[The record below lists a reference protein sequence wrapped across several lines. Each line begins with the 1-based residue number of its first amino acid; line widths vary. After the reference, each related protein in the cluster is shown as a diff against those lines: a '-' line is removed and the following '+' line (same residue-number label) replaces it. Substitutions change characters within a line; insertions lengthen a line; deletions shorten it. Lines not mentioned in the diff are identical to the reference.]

1 MSKRLLTVCLTAIM
15 MVVGVSAYALDK
27 VGNVYQIG
35 TAADWEEFAALVNG
49 GEFTACA
56 ELTADIDLGL
66 NPTMIG
72 KNDNSQAYHGTFDGK
87 GHTIKINMY
96 PEDNYGAIFRYVG
109 WRAVIQN
116 LKVEGTINSAYKF
129 AAGIAGRVRGTI
141 RNCWADVKIIS
152 TVPGGDGTHGGL
164 AATCTNGTIIEN
176 CLVKVI
182 IDGGVTHSCGGVI
195 GWADSNPNIVN
206 CLVINDGSNF
216 NLSDG
221 TSRNICR
228 NDGKVQV
235 VDLGKYNQD
244 SYNNRP
250 GPSCYNNYVT
260 NNWGGSN
267 PSVTVVPLAD
277 LADGKICYQLNND
290 QSRIGWVQRIGIDP
304 FPVPAPFGSGRVYAS
319 VPTDCNG
326 KADGE
331 ISYSNSGVDQS
342 EKHEFDKYGICTKC
356 GLYDFHYFDPDDP
369 TRFDPI
375 SRSILIGSKE
385 EVDLAEGMS
394 RIVNGFKL
402 HIRMVNDIEYIA
414 EPGHFIFN
422 TNDWTE
428 GNFDGGGH
436 ELTIEM
442 TEMGNNAALFP
453 QRHYGTVENLIMHGR
468 IETNGMYWGSI
479 SNDSYESAVRNVY
492 SDIDFVSSHV
502 GDNTAGGFFGMI
514 RTAKNIENCIY
525 AGTITLPGTEKNAK
539 CARVGGFA
547 GWTHAKSLFRNCAVT
562 GRIIGAGNET
572 LQSETENSGNIARNY
587 ANVVCENVYVV
598 NPITGR
604 DITDQDK
611 YTVYDNGED
620 GIASGEL
627 AYFMNGKKDGVE
639 RFYQRIGVDDY
650 PVPVPREGGKVYVN
664 TKNYLC
670 NGTPLDATYQNTY
683 AGEPNFPPHH
693 FVEGICD
700 NVVGTDPITGEDILC
715 GALQENYAPLV
726 DGWYEI
732 STPAQF
738 IWWSKWAS
746 KHLDASAKLTDDIDL
761 EEYQEIADVYI
772 KKAGEDPVP
781 YVWPDNKPVYCTRGF
796 EQVGSEFAPFYGCFD
811 GQCHT
816 ISHLN
821 IYLPGKRGV
830 GLISVMNSQPDDKLG
845 ERNLT
850 ADQARAE
857 EGVYVKDVVLDETC
871 SIYGGG
877 YTGIVGMT
885 SNWGGHI
892 TIKGCMNLGN
902 VLVDAGTNG
911 AGIFGCAMG
920 SSCRATINACGMIGD
935 IHVINDTHKEN
946 GSFSGWL
953 GSYAEVTNCF
963 ALGTV
968 DYMDANRGFARHAE
982 SNQVVV
988 KNCYALDGAGIVQ
1001 KNYDGKAEDVS
1012 FVTKEDLAT
1021 GKITWKANGSQFR
1034 DPVWYQTLDEDDY
1047 PYPFSTHGVIIYAA
1061 EEYMAITDETLPS
1074 VASVISAY
1082 YTEKYGNTIAY
1093 QNTLTALEEK
1103 LEELNQSE
1111 DVLALAD
1118 ALDSVYVAE
1127 KVVKASEEVYK
1138 KYQRKCQEVKDYLD
1152 SHDDFAGED
1161 RDALESYLEND
1172 YVEIIENHELADS
1185 LIEKEAIRVSDW
1197 LDLAI
1202 KNGYIAGTEVTNL
1215 FVNADFHNDFKDGWK
1230 SSMNKWATD
1239 RSSVSIG
1246 DKTFYGSEA
1255 WNTKF
1260 DMHQTVKDLKPG
1272 YYLVGVQGAFRPSNN
1287 RYLYNYAAQVYAN
1300 DNVNYLQTVIEDY
1313 VEKANA
1319 INGEN
1324 VYINQIGGGN
1334 TTYDLAIYDDY
1345 YSTDASNGADTL
1357 GYAVHGPSGMA
1368 VAGYAGRYFN
1378 YTIAKAEGDS
1388 LTIGLC
1394 NPGTN
1399 YGNDWTGFSSFKIV
1413 YAGEGEEAEKY
1424 IDVALESMVARANA
1438 IIEKYRDEDLIDRM
1452 PDEAM
1457 SPSYPE
1463 ELKETLLAA
1472 IAAADGAQGVEGKM
1486 KAVENL
1492 SQLFKEFYEARQAY
1506 LALINSAHLLDDI
1519 LVQNLSLVEKDPV
1532 SNEWIANGEHLIND
1546 ADVDVI
1552 ENLSMD
1558 LYDIYYGGTYTTEQ
1572 AREAKILDIPILKE
1586 LIPTQDEDGYYQ
1598 IFTPKQFVT
1607 YRTIAGERDAYAKA
1621 KLMNDVDMTGIAMA
1635 PIGHNKSGE
1644 NAVHIYRG
1652 VLDGQGH
1659 ALNNVYID
1667 EQYTDDPAS
1676 LFYELKSATVKNFKL
1691 TGEYFNTQQRKFM
1704 GGLTRWTS
1712 ENSTIENCEIEV
1724 VMHSFIEGDGTH
1736 GGVVGIAD
1744 AGTVIN
1750 NCVVNVT
1757 MIGES
1762 ENATTNCGGVVGWA
1776 NKTPTISN
1784 TLILSQFQNIA
1795 KGDNS
1800 NVIGRNGF
1808 TANNVFYAERSNPG
1822 FDTGGT
1828 LATEEQLAS
1837 GEICW
1842 KLNGSKVEDAHW
1854 FQKIGTDATPHLF
1867 SGNVVWYSDGEYVNR
1882 RPNVQLNAFASN
1894 LSSATNADQVIIAYT
1909 LNAEAKSGAINFY
1922 AGEELKYSH
1931 VLKGGDLMEGGH
1943 EIAIENSLLNAP
1955 AGTKMTY
1962 ELDITG
1968 MGVKTATKVGDS
1980 YKVWGPYGMAIN
1992 NNPASKGFGQIL
2004 LAESYPTAPNNTKYI
2019 SGKKNGAIFA
2029 FDANFQ
2035 PINSIDGTPGFYG
2048 DVPNAAEEP
2057 LVISGTY
2064 KFDFKD
2070 LRFTEDG
2077 RLFVARA
2084 SGTTNSS
2091 VWEIN
2096 PEDLNEPWKPVF
2108 TGGTLD
2114 EATGIT
2120 YVGEVEQNRAALSLA
2135 FEGKGAD
2142 LKMYVLGGQ
2151 RSDGG
2156 NNASDYN
2163 CSVYNLGTATEWT
2176 GAPSAVFEPL
2186 NGQYTYSSQYV
2197 GIHEDGQ
2204 GGLWYI
2210 QHVSSPS
2217 AEYPILKHY
2226 NTAGVEDYSQANS
2239 GRNGARMAF
2248 TSDGKY
2254 IAMPNGSGSVIIYQK
2269 DYVLLETGK
2278 IQLTPK
2284 QIISVSE
2291 TSITS
2296 LAFDYANNLYVAS
2309 AGSETFSRYA
2319 IPSWNDNKCVT
2330 PAPEGFVV
2338 GTESGDPD
2346 GIKSLTP
2353 ALSEGEGAIYNMA
2366 GQRVSK
2372 AQKGIYIQDGKKV
2385 ATK

>member
-235 VDLGKYNQD
+235 VNLEKYNQD
-244 SYNNRP
+244 SYSNRP

-260 NNWGGSN
+260 NNWGGNN

-290 QSRIGWVQRIGIDP
+290 QSRIGWVQRIGTDP

-369 TRFDPI
+369 TKFDPI

-385 EVDLAEGMS
+385 ELDLAEGMN

-442 TEMGNNAALFP
+442 TEMAGEASLFP

-468 IETNGMYWGSI
+468 IQTSGQHAGSI

-492 SDIDFVSSHV
+492 SDIDIISSNN
-502 GDNTAGGFFGMI
+502 GDNTSGGLFGMI
-514 RTAKNIENCIY
+514 RTAKSIENCIY
-525 AGTITLPGTEKNAK
+525 AGTISVPESNPNP
-539 CARVGGFA
+539 RVGGIA
-547 GWTHAKSLFRNCAVT
+547 GWTHAQATLTNCAIL
-562 GRIIGAGNET
+562 GHIIGAGGDKAD
-572 LQSETENSGNIARNY
+572 NSMNIGRNPGNIVTN
-587 ANVVCENVYVV
+587 NVYVAH
-598 NPITGR
+598 PLTGVQV
-604 DITDQDK
+604 TDQDK
-611 YTVYDNGED
+611 FIVFENED
-620 GIASGEL
+620 GIESGEL
-627 AYFMNGKKDGVE
+627 AYFLNGKQSGVE
-639 RFYQRIGVDDY
+639 RFYQRIGVD
-650 PVPVPREGGKVYVN
+650 PRPLPIKKEGALVYADAASY
-664 TKNYLC
+664 TC
-670 NGTPLDATYQNTY
+670 DGTPVGAVYQNTP
-683 AGEPNFPPHH
+683 AGDPVLDPHE
-693 FVEGICD
+693 FDEMGICK
-700 NVVGTDPITGEDILC
+700 NC
-715 GALQENYAPLV
+715 GAVQEDYMTPV

-732 STPAQF
+732 GTPEQF
-738 IWWSKWAS
+738 LWWSNYAS
-746 KHLDASAKLTDDIDL
+746 KHLDASAKLTADIDL
-761 EEYQEIADVYI
+761 AEYNETDVETGRPI
-772 KKAGEDPVP
+772 TPLFA
-781 YVWPDNKPVYCTRGF
+781 
-796 EQVGSEFAPFYGCFD
+796 QVGSEYAPFYGNFD

-816 ISHLN
+816 ISNLN
-821 IYLPGKRGV
+821 INLLGKRGC
-830 GLISVMNSQPDDKLG
+830 GLISVMNSQPDDKLT
-845 ERNLT
+845 ERGIT
-850 ADQARAE
+850 ADEARAE
-857 EGVYVKDVVLDETC
+857 EGVYVKDVILDNTC
-871 SIYGGG
+871 SITGGG
-877 YTGIVGMT
+877 YTGIVGMG
-885 SNWGGHI
+885 SPWAGHI
-892 TIKGCMNLGN
+892 TITGCMNLGN
-902 VLVDAGTNG
+902 IYVVAGTNG
-911 AGIFGCAMG
+911 SGMYGCSMG
-920 SSCRATINACGMIGD
+920 SAVRVTIDACGVIGD
-935 IHVINDTHKEN
+935 IHVENDTHKEN

-963 ALGTV
+963 GLGTV
-968 DYMDANRGFARHAE
+968 EYPDPNRSFARHSAGAYD
-982 SNQVVV
+982 NGTVIV
-988 KNCYALDGAGIVQ
+988 KNCYALKGAGIVQ
-1001 KNYDGKAEDVS
+1001 KDNNGTEDVS
-1012 FVTKEDLAT
+1012 FVTMDELET
-1021 GKITWKANGSQFR
+1021 GSVTWKANGSQFR
-1034 DPVWYQTLDEDDY
+1034 DPVWYQNIGEDDY
-1047 PYPFSTHGVIIYAA
+1047 PYPFPSHGVIVYAA
-1061 EEYMAITDETLPS
+1061 EEYMAVTDETLSS
-1074 VASVISAY
+1074 VAATISGY
-1082 YTEKYGNTIAY
+1082 YTEKYDGAIAY
-1093 QNTLTALEEK
+1093 QGTLDAFGEK
-1103 LEELNQSE
+1103 LEVLNQSE

-1127 KVVKASEEVYK
+1127 KVVKASAEVYK
-1138 KYQRKCQEVKDYLD
+1138 KYQQKCKDVKDYLE
-1152 SHDDFAGED
+1152 SHDDFAGDD
-1161 RDALESYLEND
+1161 RDALEYYLEND
-1172 YVEIIENHELADS
+1172 YIEIIENHELADS
-1185 LIEKEAIRVSDW
+1185 LIEKETVRVSEW

-1202 KNGYIAGTEVTNL
+1202 KNGYISGTEVTNL
-1215 FVNADFHNDFKDGWK
+1215 FVNADFHNDFKDGWE

-1463 ELKETLLAA
+1463 ELKEALLAA

-1598 IFTPKQFVT
+1598 IFTPKQFAT

-1704 GGLTRWTS
+1704 AGLTRWTS

-1736 GGVVGIAD
+1736 GGVVGVAD

-1894 LSSATNADQVIIAYT
+1894 LSSATNANQVIIAYT

-2156 NNASDYN
+2156 NNASDYK

-2330 PAPEGFVV
+2330 PSPEGFVV

>member
-235 VDLGKYNQD
+235 VNLEKYNEN
-244 SYNNRP
+244 SYSNRP

-260 NNWGGSN
+260 NNWGGNN

-290 QSRIGWVQRIGIDP
+290 QSRIGWVQRIGTDP

-369 TRFDPI
+369 TKFDPI

-385 EVDLAEGMS
+385 ELDLAEGMN

-442 TEMGNNAALFP
+442 TEMAGEASLFP

-468 IETNGMYWGSI
+468 IQTSGQHAGSI

-492 SDIDFVSSHV
+492 SDIDIISSNN
-502 GDNTAGGFFGMI
+502 GDNTSGGLFGMI
-514 RTAKNIENCIY
+514 RTAKSIENCIY
-525 AGTITLPGTEKNAK
+525 AGTISVPESNPNP
-539 CARVGGFA
+539 RVGGIA
-547 GWTHAKSLFRNCAVT
+547 GWTHAQATLTNCAIL
-562 GRIIGAGNET
+562 GHIIGAGGDKAD
-572 LQSETENSGNIARNY
+572 NSMNIGRNPGNIVTN
-587 ANVVCENVYVV
+587 NVYVAH
-598 NPITGR
+598 PLTGVQV
-604 DITDQDK
+604 TDQDK
-611 YTVYDNGED
+611 FIVFENED
-620 GIASGEL
+620 GIESGEL
-627 AYFMNGKKDGVE
+627 AYFLNGKQSGVE
-639 RFYQRIGVDDY
+639 RFYQRIGVDPRPL
-650 PVPVPREGGKVYVN
+650 PVKKEGALVYADAASY
-664 TKNYLC
+664 TC
-670 NGTPLDATYQNTY
+670 DGTPVGAVYQNTP
-683 AGEPNFPPHH
+683 AGDPVLDPHE
-693 FVEGICD
+693 FDEMGICK
-700 NVVGTDPITGEDILC
+700 NC
-715 GALQENYAPLV
+715 GAVQEDYMTPV

-732 STPAQF
+732 GTPEQF
-738 IWWSKWAS
+738 LWWSNYAS
-746 KHLDASAKLTDDIDL
+746 KHLDASAKLTADIDL
-761 EEYQEIADVYI
+761 AEYNETDVETGRPI
-772 KKAGEDPVP
+772 TPLFA
-781 YVWPDNKPVYCTRGF
+781 
-796 EQVGSEFAPFYGCFD
+796 QVGSEYAPFYGNFD

-816 ISHLN
+816 ISNLN
-821 IYLPGKRGV
+821 INLLGKRGC
-830 GLISVMNSQPDDKLG
+830 GLISVMNSQPDDKLT
-845 ERNLT
+845 ERGIT
-850 ADQARAE
+850 ADEARAE
-857 EGVYVKDVVLDETC
+857 EGVYVKDVILDNTC
-871 SIYGGG
+871 SITGGG
-877 YTGIVGMT
+877 YTGIVGMG
-885 SNWGGHI
+885 SPWAGHI
-892 TIKGCMNLGN
+892 TITGCMNLGN
-902 VLVDAGTNG
+902 IYVVAGTNG
-911 AGIFGCAMG
+911 SGMYGCSMG
-920 SSCRATINACGMIGD
+920 SAVRVTIDACGVIGD
-935 IHVINDTHKEN
+935 IHVEKDTRTEN

-963 ALGTV
+963 GLGTV
-968 DYMDANRGFARHAE
+968 EYPDPNRSFARHSAGAYD
-982 SNQVVV
+982 NGTVIV
-988 KNCYALDGAGIVQ
+988 KNCYALKGAGIVQ
-1001 KNYDGKAEDVS
+1001 KDNNSTEDVS
-1012 FVTKEDLAT
+1012 FVTMDELET
-1021 GKITWKANGSQFR
+1021 GSVTWKANGNQFR
-1034 DPVWYQTLDEDDY
+1034 DPVWYQNIGEDDY
-1047 PYPFSTHGVIIYAA
+1047 PYPFPSHGVIVYAA
-1061 EEYMAITDETLPS
+1061 EEYMAVTDETLSS
-1074 VASVISAY
+1074 VAATISGY
-1082 YTEKYGNTIAY
+1082 YTEKYDGAIAY
-1093 QNTLTALEEK
+1093 QGTLDAFGEK
-1103 LEELNQSE
+1103 LEVLNQSE

-1127 KVVKASEEVYK
+1127 KVVKASAEVYK
-1138 KYQRKCQEVKDYLD
+1138 KYQQKCKDVKDYLE
-1152 SHDDFAGED
+1152 SHDDFAGDD
-1161 RDALESYLEND
+1161 RDALEYYLEND
-1172 YVEIIENHELADS
+1172 YIEIIENHELADS
-1185 LIEKEAIRVSDW
+1185 LIEKETVRVSEW

-1202 KNGYIAGTEVTNL
+1202 KNGYISGTEVTNL
-1215 FVNADFHNDFKDGWK
+1215 FVNADFHNDFKDGWE

-1438 IIEKYRDEDLIDRM
+1438 IIEKYRDEDLVDRM

-1463 ELKETLLAA
+1463 ELKEALLAA

-1894 LSSATNADQVIIAYT
+1894 LSSATNANQVIIAYT

-2163 CSVYNLGTATEWT
+2163 CSVYNLGTATEWP

-2204 GGLWYI
+2204 GGIWYI

>member
-235 VDLGKYNQD
+235 VNLEKYNQD

-260 NNWGGSN
+260 NNWGGNN

-290 QSRIGWVQRIGIDP
+290 QSRIGWVQRIGTDP

-326 KADGE
+326 KAEGE
-331 ISYSNSGVDQS
+331 IAYSNSGIDQS
-342 EKHEFDKYGICTKC
+342 EKHEFDMYGICTKC

-369 TRFDPI
+369 TKFDPI

-385 EVDLAEGMS
+385 ELDLAEGMN

-436 ELTIEM
+436 TLTIEM
-442 TEMGNNAALFP
+442 TEMAGEASLFP

-468 IETNGMYWGSI
+468 IQTSGQHAGSI

-492 SDIDFVSSHV
+492 SDIDIISSNN
-502 GDNTAGGFFGMI
+502 GDNTSGGLFGMI
-514 RTAKNIENCIY
+514 RTAKSIENCIY
-525 AGTITLPGTEKNAK
+525 AGTISVPESNPNP
-539 CARVGGFA
+539 RVGGIA
-547 GWTHAKSLFRNCAVT
+547 GWTHAQATLTNCAIL
-562 GRIIGAGNET
+562 GHIIGAGGDKAD
-572 LQSETENSGNIARNY
+572 NSMNIGRNPGNIVTN
-587 ANVVCENVYVV
+587 NVYVAH
-598 NPITGR
+598 PLTGVQV
-604 DITDQDK
+604 TDQDK
-611 YTVYDNGED
+611 FIVFENGD
-620 GIASGEL
+620 GIESGEL
-627 AYFMNGKKDGVE
+627 AYFLNGKQSGVE
-639 RFYQRIGVDDY
+639 RFYQRIGVD
-650 PVPVPREGGKVYVN
+650 PRPLPIKKEGALVYADAASY
-664 TKNYLC
+664 TC
-670 NGTPLDATYQNTY
+670 DGTPVGAVYQNTP
-683 AGEPNFPPHH
+683 AGDPVLDPHE
-693 FVEGICD
+693 FDEMGICK
-700 NVVGTDPITGEDILC
+700 NC
-715 GALQENYAPLV
+715 GAVQEDYMTPV

-732 STPAQF
+732 GTPEQF
-738 IWWSKWAS
+738 LWWSNYAS
-746 KHLDASAKLTDDIDL
+746 KHLDASAKLTADIDL
-761 EEYQEIADVYI
+761 AEYNETDVETGRPI
-772 KKAGEDPVP
+772 TPLFA
-781 YVWPDNKPVYCTRGF
+781 
-796 EQVGSEFAPFYGCFD
+796 QVGSEYAPFYGNFD

-816 ISHLN
+816 ISNLN
-821 IYLPGKRGV
+821 INLLGKRGC
-830 GLISVMNSQPDDKLG
+830 GLISVMNSQPDDKLT
-845 ERNLT
+845 ERGIT
-850 ADQARAE
+850 ADEARAE
-857 EGVYVKDVVLDETC
+857 EGVYVKDVILDNTC
-871 SIYGGG
+871 SITGGG
-877 YTGIVGMT
+877 YTGIVGMG
-885 SNWGGHI
+885 SPWAGHI
-892 TIKGCMNLGN
+892 TITGCMNLGN
-902 VLVDAGTNG
+902 IYVVAGTNG
-911 AGIFGCAMG
+911 SGMYGCSMG
-920 SSCRATINACGMIGD
+920 SAVRVTIDACGVIGD
-935 IHVINDTHKEN
+935 IHVEKDTRTEN

-963 ALGTV
+963 GLGTV
-968 DYMDANRGFARHAE
+968 EYPDPNRSFARHSAGAYD
-982 SNQVVV
+982 NGTVIV
-988 KNCYALDGAGIVQ
+988 KNCYALKGAGIVQ
-1001 KNYDGKAEDVS
+1001 KDNNSTEDVS
-1012 FVTKEDLAT
+1012 FVTMDELET
-1021 GKITWKANGSQFR
+1021 GSVTWKANGNQFR
-1034 DPVWYQTLDEDDY
+1034 DPVWYQNIGEDDY
-1047 PYPFSTHGVIIYAA
+1047 PYPFPSHGVIVYAA
-1061 EEYMAITDETLPS
+1061 EEYMAVTDETLSS
-1074 VASVISAY
+1074 VAATISGY
-1082 YTEKYGNTIAY
+1082 YTEKYDGAIAY
-1093 QNTLTALEEK
+1093 QGTLDAFGEK
-1103 LEELNQSE
+1103 LEALNQSE

-1127 KVVKASEEVYK
+1127 KVVKASAEVYK
-1138 KYQRKCQEVKDYLD
+1138 KYQQKCKDVKDYLD
-1152 SHDDFAGED
+1152 SHDDFAGDD

-1172 YVEIIENHELADS
+1172 YIEIIENHELADS
-1185 LIEKEAIRVSDW
+1185 LIEKETVRVGEW

-1202 KNGYIAGTEVTNL
+1202 KNGYISGTEVTNL
-1215 FVNADFHNDFKDGWK
+1215 FVNADFHNDFKDGWE

-1260 DMHQTVKDLKPG
+1260 DMHQTVKGLKPG

-1438 IIEKYRDEDLIDRM
+1438 IIEKYRDEDLVDRM

-1463 ELKETLLAA
+1463 ELKEALLAA

-1558 LYDIYYGGTYTTEQ
+1558 LYDIYYGGTYSTEQ
-1572 AREAKILDIPILKE
+1572 AREAKVLDIPILKE

-1598 IFTPKQFVT
+1598 IFTPKQFAT

-1704 GGLTRWTS
+1704 AGLTRWTS

-1736 GGVVGIAD
+1736 GGVVGVAD

-1894 LSSATNADQVIIAYT
+1894 LSSATNANQVIIAYT

-2319 IPSWNDNKCVT
+2319 IPSWNNNKCVT

>member
-235 VDLGKYNQD
+235 VNLEKYNEN
-244 SYNNRP
+244 SYSNRP

-260 NNWGGSN
+260 NNWGGNN

-290 QSRIGWVQRIGIDP
+290 QSRIGWVQRIGTDP

-326 KADGE
+326 KAEGE
-331 ISYSNSGVDQS
+331 IAYSNSGADQS

-369 TRFDPI
+369 TKFDPI

-385 EVDLAEGMS
+385 ELDLAEGMN

-442 TEMGNNAALFP
+442 TEMAGEASLFP

-468 IETNGMYWGSI
+468 IQTSGQHAGSI

-492 SDIDFVSSHV
+492 SDIDIISSNN
-502 GDNTAGGFFGMI
+502 GDNTSGGLFGMI
-514 RTAKNIENCIY
+514 RTAKSIENCIY
-525 AGTITLPGTEKNAK
+525 AGTISVPESNPNP
-539 CARVGGFA
+539 RVGGIA
-547 GWTHAKSLFRNCAVT
+547 GWTHAQATLTNCAIL
-562 GRIIGAGNET
+562 GHIIGAGGDKAD
-572 LQSETENSGNIARNY
+572 NSMNIGRNPGNIVTN
-587 ANVVCENVYVV
+587 NVYVAH
-598 NPITGR
+598 PLTGVQV
-604 DITDQDK
+604 TDQDK
-611 YTVYDNGED
+611 FIVFENED
-620 GIASGEL
+620 GIESGEL
-627 AYFMNGKKDGVE
+627 AYFLNGKQSGVE
-639 RFYQRIGVDDY
+639 RFYQRIGVD
-650 PVPVPREGGKVYVN
+650 PRPLPIKKEGALVYADAASY
-664 TKNYLC
+664 TC
-670 NGTPLDATYQNTY
+670 DGTPVGAVYQNTP
-683 AGEPNFPPHH
+683 AGDPVLDPHE
-693 FVEGICD
+693 FDEMGICK
-700 NVVGTDPITGEDILC
+700 NC
-715 GALQENYAPLV
+715 GAVQEDYMTPV

-732 STPAQF
+732 GTPEQF
-738 IWWSKWAS
+738 LWWSNYAS
-746 KHLDASAKLTDDIDL
+746 KHLDASAKLTADIDL
-761 EEYQEIADVYI
+761 TDYNDIDVETGRPI
-772 KKAGEDPVP
+772 TPLFA
-781 YVWPDNKPVYCTRGF
+781 
-796 EQVGSEFAPFYGCFD
+796 QVGSEYAPFYGNFD

-816 ISHLN
+816 ISNLN
-821 IYLPGKRGV
+821 INLLGKRGC
-830 GLISVMNSQPDDKLG
+830 GLISVMNSQPDDKLT
-845 ERNLT
+845 ERGIT
-850 ADQARAE
+850 ADEARAE
-857 EGVYVKDVVLDETC
+857 EGVYVKDVILDNTC
-871 SIYGGG
+871 SITGGG
-877 YTGIVGMT
+877 YTGIVGMG
-885 SNWGGHI
+885 SPWAGHI
-892 TIKGCMNLGN
+892 TITGCMNLGN
-902 VLVDAGTNG
+902 IYVVAGTNG
-911 AGIFGCAMG
+911 SGMYGCSMG
-920 SSCRATINACGMIGD
+920 SAVRVTIDACGVIGD
-935 IHVINDTHKEN
+935 IHVEKDTRTEN

-963 ALGTV
+963 GLGTV
-968 DYMDANRGFARHAE
+968 EYPDPNRSFARHSAGAYD
-982 SNQVVV
+982 NGTVIV
-988 KNCYALDGAGIVQ
+988 KNCYALKGAGIVQ
-1001 KNYDGKAEDVS
+1001 KDNNSTEDVS
-1012 FVTKEDLAT
+1012 FVTMDELET
-1021 GKITWKANGSQFR
+1021 GSVTWKANGNQFR
-1034 DPVWYQTLDEDDY
+1034 DPVWYQNIGEDDY
-1047 PYPFSTHGVIIYAA
+1047 PYPFPSHGVIVYAA
-1061 EEYMAITDETLPS
+1061 EEYMAVTDETLSS
-1074 VASVISAY
+1074 VAATISGY
-1082 YTEKYGNTIAY
+1082 YTEKYDGAIAY
-1093 QNTLTALEEK
+1093 QGTLDAFGEK
-1103 LEELNQSE
+1103 LEALNQSE

-1127 KVVKASEEVYK
+1127 KVVKASAEVYK
-1138 KYQRKCQEVKDYLD
+1138 KYQQKCKDVKDYLD
-1152 SHDDFAGED
+1152 SHDDFAGDD

-1172 YVEIIENHELADS
+1172 YIEIIENHELADS
-1185 LIEKEAIRVSDW
+1185 LIEKETVRVGEW

-1202 KNGYIAGTEVTNL
+1202 KNGYISGTEVTNL
-1215 FVNADFHNDFKDGWK
+1215 FVNADFHNDFKDGWE

-1438 IIEKYRDEDLIDRM
+1438 IIEKYRDEDLVDRM

-1463 ELKETLLAA
+1463 ELKEALLAA

-1598 IFTPKQFVT
+1598 IFTPKQFAT

-1736 GGVVGIAD
+1736 GGVVGVAD

-1894 LSSATNADQVIIAYT
+1894 LSSATNANQVIIAYT

-2372 AQKGIYIQDGKKV
+2372 AQKGIYIQDGKKTLV
-2385 ATK
+2385 K

>member
-235 VDLGKYNQD
+235 VNLEKYNQD
-244 SYNNRP
+244 SYSNRP

-260 NNWGGSN
+260 NNWGGNN

-290 QSRIGWVQRIGIDP
+290 QSRIGWVQRIGTDP

-369 TRFDPI
+369 TKFDPI

-385 EVDLAEGMS
+385 ELDLAEGMN

-442 TEMGNNAALFP
+442 TEMAGEASLFP

-468 IETNGMYWGSI
+468 IQTSGQHAGSI

-492 SDIDFVSSHV
+492 SDIDIISSNN
-502 GDNTAGGFFGMI
+502 GDNTSGGLFGMI
-514 RTAKNIENCIY
+514 RTAKSIENCIY
-525 AGTITLPGTEKNAK
+525 AGTISVPESNPNP
-539 CARVGGFA
+539 RVGGIA
-547 GWTHAKSLFRNCAVT
+547 GWTHAQATLTNCAIL
-562 GRIIGAGNET
+562 GHIIGAGGDKAD
-572 LQSETENSGNIARNY
+572 NSMNIGRNPGNIVTN
-587 ANVVCENVYVV
+587 NVYVAH
-598 NPITGR
+598 PLTGVQV
-604 DITDQDK
+604 TDQDK
-611 YTVYDNGED
+611 FIVFENED
-620 GIASGEL
+620 GIESGEL
-627 AYFMNGKKDGVE
+627 AYFLNGKQSGVE
-639 RFYQRIGVDDY
+639 RFYQRIGVDPRPL
-650 PVPVPREGGKVYVN
+650 PVKKEGALVYADAASY
-664 TKNYLC
+664 TC
-670 NGTPLDATYQNTY
+670 DGTPVGAVYQNTP
-683 AGEPNFPPHH
+683 AGDPVLDPHE
-693 FVEGICD
+693 FDEMGICK
-700 NVVGTDPITGEDILC
+700 NC
-715 GALQENYAPLV
+715 GAVQEDYMTPV

-732 STPAQF
+732 GTPEQF
-738 IWWSKWAS
+738 LWWSNYAS
-746 KHLDASAKLTDDIDL
+746 KHLDASAKLTADIDL
-761 EEYQEIADVYI
+761 AEYNETDVETGRPI
-772 KKAGEDPVP
+772 TPLFA
-781 YVWPDNKPVYCTRGF
+781 
-796 EQVGSEFAPFYGCFD
+796 QVGSEYAPFYGNFD

-816 ISHLN
+816 ISNLN
-821 IYLPGKRGV
+821 INLLGKRGC
-830 GLISVMNSQPDDKLG
+830 GLISVMNSQPDDKLT
-845 ERNLT
+845 ERGIT
-850 ADQARAE
+850 ADEARAE
-857 EGVYVKDVVLDETC
+857 EGVYVKDVILDNTC
-871 SIYGGG
+871 SITGGG
-877 YTGIVGMT
+877 YTGIVGMG
-885 SNWGGHI
+885 SPWAGHI
-892 TIKGCMNLGN
+892 TITGCMNLGN
-902 VLVDAGTNG
+902 IYVVAGTNG
-911 AGIFGCAMG
+911 SGMYGCSMG
-920 SSCRATINACGMIGD
+920 SAVRVTIDACGVIGD
-935 IHVINDTHKEN
+935 IHVEKDTRTEN

-963 ALGTV
+963 GLGTV
-968 DYMDANRGFARHAE
+968 EYPDPNRSFARHSAGAYD
-982 SNQVVV
+982 NGTVIV
-988 KNCYALDGAGIVQ
+988 KNCYALKGAGIVQ
-1001 KNYDGKAEDVS
+1001 KDNNSTEDVS
-1012 FVTKEDLAT
+1012 FVTMDELET
-1021 GKITWKANGSQFR
+1021 GSVTWKANGNQFR
-1034 DPVWYQTLDEDDY
+1034 DPVWYQNIGEDDY
-1047 PYPFSTHGVIIYAA
+1047 PYPFPSHGVIVYAA
-1061 EEYMAITDETLPS
+1061 EEYMAITDETLSS
-1074 VASVISAY
+1074 VAATISGY
-1082 YTEKYGNTIAY
+1082 YTEKYESAIAY
-1093 QNTLTALEEK
+1093 QGTLDAFGEK
-1103 LEELNQSE
+1103 LEVLNQSE

-1127 KVVKASEEVYK
+1127 KVVKASAEVYK
-1138 KYQRKCQEVKDYLD
+1138 KYQQKCKDVKDYLD
-1152 SHDDFAGED
+1152 SHDDFAGDD
-1161 RDALESYLEND
+1161 RDALEYYLEND
-1172 YVEIIENHELADS
+1172 YIEIIENHELADS
-1185 LIEKEAIRVSDW
+1185 LIEKETVRVSEW

-1202 KNGYIAGTEVTNL
+1202 KNGYISGTEVTNL
-1215 FVNADFHNDFKDGWK
+1215 FVNADFHNDFKDGWE

-1438 IIEKYRDEDLIDRM
+1438 IIEKYRDEDLVDRM

-1463 ELKETLLAA
+1463 ELKEALLAA

-1894 LSSATNADQVIIAYT
+1894 LSSATNANQVIIAYT

-2163 CSVYNLGTATEWT
+2163 CSVYNLGTATEWP

-2204 GGLWYI
+2204 GGIWYI

>member
-235 VDLGKYNQD
+235 VNLEKYNEN
-244 SYNNRP
+244 SYSNRP

-260 NNWGGSN
+260 NNWGGNN
-267 PSVTVVPLAD
+267 PSVTVVPLVD

-290 QSRIGWVQRIGIDP
+290 QSRIGWVQRIGTDP

-369 TRFDPI
+369 TKFDPI

-385 EVDLAEGMS
+385 ELDLAEGMN

-442 TEMGNNAALFP
+442 TEMAGEASLFP

-468 IETNGMYWGSI
+468 IQTSGQHAGSI

-492 SDIDFVSSHV
+492 SDIDIISSNN
-502 GDNTAGGFFGMI
+502 GDNTSGGLFGMI
-514 RTAKNIENCIY
+514 RTAKSIENCIY
-525 AGTITLPGTEKNAK
+525 AGTISVPESNPNP
-539 CARVGGFA
+539 RVGGIA
-547 GWTHAKSLFRNCAVT
+547 GWTHAQATLTNCAIL
-562 GRIIGAGNET
+562 GHIIGAGGDKAD
-572 LQSETENSGNIARNY
+572 NSMNIGRNPGNIVTN
-587 ANVVCENVYVV
+587 NVYVAH
-598 NPITGR
+598 PLTGVQV
-604 DITDQDK
+604 TDQDK
-611 YTVYDNGED
+611 FIVFENED
-620 GIASGEL
+620 GIESGEL
-627 AYFMNGKKDGVE
+627 AYFLNGKQSGVE
-639 RFYQRIGVDDY
+639 RFYQRIGVD
-650 PVPVPREGGKVYVN
+650 PRPLPIKKEGALVYADAASY
-664 TKNYLC
+664 TC
-670 NGTPLDATYQNTY
+670 DGTPVGAVYQNTP
-683 AGEPNFPPHH
+683 AGDPVLDPHE
-693 FVEGICD
+693 FDEMGICK
-700 NVVGTDPITGEDILC
+700 NC
-715 GALQENYAPLV
+715 GAVQEDYMTPV

-732 STPAQF
+732 GTPEQF
-738 IWWSKWAS
+738 LWWSNYAS
-746 KHLDASAKLTDDIDL
+746 KHLDASAKLTADIDL
-761 EEYQEIADVYI
+761 AEYNETDVETGRPI
-772 KKAGEDPVP
+772 TPLFA
-781 YVWPDNKPVYCTRGF
+781 
-796 EQVGSEFAPFYGCFD
+796 QVGSEYAPFYGNFD

-816 ISHLN
+816 ISNLN
-821 IYLPGKRGV
+821 INLLGKRGC
-830 GLISVMNSQPDDKLG
+830 GLISVMNSQPDDKLT
-845 ERNLT
+845 ERGIT
-850 ADQARAE
+850 ADEARAE
-857 EGVYVKDVVLDETC
+857 EGVYVKDVILDNTC
-871 SIYGGG
+871 SITGGG
-877 YTGIVGMT
+877 YTGIVGMG
-885 SNWGGHI
+885 SPWAGHI
-892 TIKGCMNLGN
+892 TITGCMNLGN
-902 VLVDAGTNG
+902 IYVVAGTNG
-911 AGIFGCAMG
+911 SGMYGCSMG
-920 SSCRATINACGMIGD
+920 SAVRVTIDACGVIGD
-935 IHVINDTHKEN
+935 IHVENDTHKEN

-963 ALGTV
+963 GLGTV
-968 DYMDANRGFARHAE
+968 EYPDPNRSFARHSAGAYD
-982 SNQVVV
+982 NGTVIV
-988 KNCYALDGAGIVQ
+988 KNCYALKGAGIVQ
-1001 KNYDGKAEDVS
+1001 KDNNSTEDVS
-1012 FVTKEDLAT
+1012 FVTMDELET
-1021 GKITWKANGSQFR
+1021 GSVTWKANGNQFR
-1034 DPVWYQTLDEDDY
+1034 DPVWYQNIGEDDY
-1047 PYPFSTHGVIIYAA
+1047 PYPFPSHGVIVYAA
-1061 EEYMAITDETLPS
+1061 EEYMAVTDETLSS
-1074 VASVISAY
+1074 VAATISGY
-1082 YTEKYGNTIAY
+1082 YTEKYESAIAY
-1093 QNTLTALEEK
+1093 QGTLDAFGEK
-1103 LEELNQSE
+1103 LEVLNQSE

-1127 KVVKASEEVYK
+1127 KVVKASAEVYK
-1138 KYQRKCQEVKDYLD
+1138 KYQQKCKDVKDYLD
-1152 SHDDFAGED
+1152 SHDDFAGDD

-1172 YVEIIENHELADS
+1172 YIEIIENHELADS
-1185 LIEKEAIRVSDW
+1185 LIEKETVRVGEW

-1202 KNGYIAGTEVTNL
+1202 KNGYISGTEVTNL
-1215 FVNADFHNDFKDGWK
+1215 FVNADFHNDFKDGWE

-1438 IIEKYRDEDLIDRM
+1438 IIEKYRDEDLVDRM

-1463 ELKETLLAA
+1463 ELKEALLAA

-1598 IFTPKQFVT
+1598 IFTPKQFAT

-1736 GGVVGIAD
+1736 GGVVGVAD

-1894 LSSATNADQVIIAYT
+1894 LSSATNANQVIIAYT

>member
-235 VDLGKYNQD
+235 VNLEKYNQD
-244 SYNNRP
+244 SYSNRP

-260 NNWGGSN
+260 NNWGGNN

-290 QSRIGWVQRIGIDP
+290 QSRIGWVQRIGTDP

-369 TRFDPI
+369 TKFDPI

-385 EVDLAEGMS
+385 ELDLAEGMN

-442 TEMGNNAALFP
+442 TEMAGEASLFP

-468 IETNGMYWGSI
+468 IQTSGQHAGSI

-492 SDIDFVSSHV
+492 SDIDIISSNN
-502 GDNTAGGFFGMI
+502 GDNTSGGLFGMI
-514 RTAKNIENCIY
+514 RTAKSIENCIY
-525 AGTITLPGTEKNAK
+525 AGTISVPESNPNP
-539 CARVGGFA
+539 RVGGIA
-547 GWTHAKSLFRNCAVT
+547 GWTHAQATLTNCAIL
-562 GRIIGAGNET
+562 GHIIGAGGDKAD
-572 LQSETENSGNIARNY
+572 NSMNIGRNPGNIVTN
-587 ANVVCENVYVV
+587 NVYVAH
-598 NPITGR
+598 PLTGVQV
-604 DITDQDK
+604 TDQDK
-611 YTVYDNGED
+611 FIVFENED
-620 GIASGEL
+620 GIESGEL
-627 AYFMNGKKDGVE
+627 AYFLNGKQSGVE
-639 RFYQRIGVDDY
+639 RFYQRIGVD
-650 PVPVPREGGKVYVN
+650 PRPLPIKKEGALVYADAASY
-664 TKNYLC
+664 TC
-670 NGTPLDATYQNTY
+670 DGTPVGAVYQNTP
-683 AGEPNFPPHH
+683 AGDPVLDPHE
-693 FVEGICD
+693 FDEMGICK
-700 NVVGTDPITGEDILC
+700 NC
-715 GALQENYAPLV
+715 GAVQEDYMTPV

-732 STPAQF
+732 GTPEQF
-738 IWWSKWAS
+738 LWWSNYAS
-746 KHLDASAKLTDDIDL
+746 KHLDASAKLTADIDL
-761 EEYQEIADVYI
+761 AEYNETDVETGRPI
-772 KKAGEDPVP
+772 TPLFA
-781 YVWPDNKPVYCTRGF
+781 
-796 EQVGSEFAPFYGCFD
+796 QVGSEYAPFYGNFD

-816 ISHLN
+816 ISNLN
-821 IYLPGKRGV
+821 INLLGKRGC
-830 GLISVMNSQPDDKLG
+830 GLISVMNSQPDDKLT
-845 ERNLT
+845 ERGIT
-850 ADQARAE
+850 ADEARAE
-857 EGVYVKDVVLDETC
+857 EGVYVKDVILDNTC
-871 SIYGGG
+871 SITGGG
-877 YTGIVGMT
+877 YTGIVGMG
-885 SNWGGHI
+885 SPWAGHI
-892 TIKGCMNLGN
+892 TITGCMNLGN
-902 VLVDAGTNG
+902 IYVVAGTNG
-911 AGIFGCAMG
+911 SGMYGCSMG
-920 SSCRATINACGMIGD
+920 SAVRVTIDACGVIGD
-935 IHVINDTHKEN
+935 IHVENDTHKEN

-963 ALGTV
+963 GLGTV
-968 DYMDANRGFARHAE
+968 EYPDPNRSFARHSAGAYD
-982 SNQVVV
+982 NGTVIV
-988 KNCYALDGAGIVQ
+988 KNCYALKGAGIVQ
-1001 KNYDGKAEDVS
+1001 KDNNGTEDVS
-1012 FVTKEDLAT
+1012 FVTMDELET
-1021 GKITWKANGSQFR
+1021 GSVTWKANGSQFR
-1034 DPVWYQTLDEDDY
+1034 DPVWYQNIGEDDY
-1047 PYPFSTHGVIIYAA
+1047 PYPFPSHGVIVYAA
-1061 EEYMAITDETLPS
+1061 EEYMAVTDETLSS
-1074 VASVISAY
+1074 VAATISGY
-1082 YTEKYGNTIAY
+1082 YTEKYDGAIAY
-1093 QNTLTALEEK
+1093 QGTLDAFGEK
-1103 LEELNQSE
+1103 LEVLNQSE

-1127 KVVKASEEVYK
+1127 KVVKASAEVYK
-1138 KYQRKCQEVKDYLD
+1138 KYQQKCKDVKDYLE
-1152 SHDDFAGED
+1152 SHDDFAGDD
-1161 RDALESYLEND
+1161 RDALEYYLEND
-1172 YVEIIENHELADS
+1172 YIEIIENHELADS
-1185 LIEKEAIRVSDW
+1185 LIEKETVRVSEW

-1202 KNGYIAGTEVTNL
+1202 KNGYISGTEVTNL
-1215 FVNADFHNDFKDGWK
+1215 FVNADFHNDFKDGWE

-1463 ELKETLLAA
+1463 ELKEALLAA

-1598 IFTPKQFVT
+1598 IFTPKQFAT

-1894 LSSATNADQVIIAYT
+1894 LSSATNANQVIIAYT

-2204 GGLWYI
+2204 GGIWYI

-2330 PAPEGFVV
+2330 PAPESFVV

-2372 AQKGIYIQDGKKV
+2372 AQKGIYIQDGKKTLV
-2385 ATK
+2385 K

>member
-235 VDLGKYNQD
+235 VNLEKYNEN
-244 SYNNRP
+244 SYSNRP

-260 NNWGGSN
+260 NNWGGNN

-290 QSRIGWVQRIGIDP
+290 QSRIGWVQRIGTDP

-369 TRFDPI
+369 TKFDPI

-385 EVDLAEGMS
+385 ELDLAEGMN

-442 TEMGNNAALFP
+442 TEMAGEASLFP

-468 IETNGMYWGSI
+468 IQTSGQHAGSI

-492 SDIDFVSSHV
+492 SDIDIISSNN
-502 GDNTAGGFFGMI
+502 GDNTSGGLFGMI
-514 RTAKNIENCIY
+514 RTAKSIENCIY
-525 AGTITLPGTEKNAK
+525 AGTISVPESNPNP
-539 CARVGGFA
+539 RVGGIA
-547 GWTHAKSLFRNCAVT
+547 GWTHAQATLTNCAIL
-562 GRIIGAGNET
+562 GHIIGAGGDKAD
-572 LQSETENSGNIARNY
+572 NSMNIGRNPGNIVTN
-587 ANVVCENVYVV
+587 NVYVAH
-598 NPITGR
+598 PLTGVQV
-604 DITDQDK
+604 TDQDK
-611 YTVYDNGED
+611 FIVFENED
-620 GIASGEL
+620 GIESGEL
-627 AYFMNGKKDGVE
+627 AYFLNGKQSGVE
-639 RFYQRIGVDDY
+639 RFYQRIGVD
-650 PVPVPREGGKVYVN
+650 PRPLPIKKEGALVYADAASY
-664 TKNYLC
+664 TC
-670 NGTPLDATYQNTY
+670 DGTPVGAVYQNTP
-683 AGEPNFPPHH
+683 AGDPVLDPHE
-693 FVEGICD
+693 FDEMGICK
-700 NVVGTDPITGEDILC
+700 NC
-715 GALQENYAPLV
+715 GAVQEDYMTPV

-732 STPAQF
+732 GTPEQF
-738 IWWSKWAS
+738 LWWSNYAS
-746 KHLDASAKLTDDIDL
+746 KHLDASAKLTADIDL
-761 EEYQEIADVYI
+761 AEYNETDVETGRPI
-772 KKAGEDPVP
+772 TPLFA
-781 YVWPDNKPVYCTRGF
+781 
-796 EQVGSEFAPFYGCFD
+796 QVGSEYAPFYGNFD

-816 ISHLN
+816 ISNLN
-821 IYLPGKRGV
+821 INLLGKRGC
-830 GLISVMNSQPDDKLG
+830 GLISVMNSQPDDKLT
-845 ERNLT
+845 ERGIT
-850 ADQARAE
+850 ADEARAE
-857 EGVYVKDVVLDETC
+857 EGVYVKDVILDNTC
-871 SIYGGG
+871 SITGGG
-877 YTGIVGMT
+877 YTGIVGMG
-885 SNWGGHI
+885 SPWAGHI
-892 TIKGCMNLGN
+892 TITGCMNLGN
-902 VLVDAGTNG
+902 IYVVAGTNG
-911 AGIFGCAMG
+911 SGMYGCSMG
-920 SSCRATINACGMIGD
+920 SAVRVTIDACGVIGD
-935 IHVINDTHKEN
+935 IHVENDTHKEN

-963 ALGTV
+963 GLGTV
-968 DYMDANRGFARHAE
+968 EYPDPNRSFARHSAGAYD
-982 SNQVVV
+982 NGTVIV
-988 KNCYALDGAGIVQ
+988 KNCYALKGAGIVQ
-1001 KNYDGKAEDVS
+1001 KDNNSTEDVS
-1012 FVTKEDLAT
+1012 FVTMDELET
-1021 GKITWKANGSQFR
+1021 GSVTWKANGNQFR
-1034 DPVWYQTLDEDDY
+1034 DPVWYQNIGEDDY
-1047 PYPFSTHGVIIYAA
+1047 PYPFPSHGVIVYAA
-1061 EEYMAITDETLPS
+1061 EEYMAVTDETLSS
-1074 VASVISAY
+1074 VAATISGY
-1082 YTEKYGNTIAY
+1082 YTEKYDGAIAY
-1093 QNTLTALEEK
+1093 QGTLDAFGEK
-1103 LEELNQSE
+1103 LEALNQSE

-1127 KVVKASEEVYK
+1127 KVVKASAEVYK
-1138 KYQRKCQEVKDYLD
+1138 KYQQKCKDVKDYLD
-1152 SHDDFAGED
+1152 SHDDFAGDD

-1172 YVEIIENHELADS
+1172 YIEIIENHELADS
-1185 LIEKEAIRVSDW
+1185 LIEKETVRVSEW

-1202 KNGYIAGTEVTNL
+1202 KNGYISGTEVTNL
-1215 FVNADFHNDFKDGWK
+1215 FVNADFHNDFKDGWE

-1438 IIEKYRDEDLIDRM
+1438 IIEKYRDEDLVDRM

-1463 ELKETLLAA
+1463 ELKEALLAA

-1894 LSSATNADQVIIAYT
+1894 LSSATNANQVIIAYT

-2204 GGLWYI
+2204 GGIWYI

>member
-235 VDLGKYNQD
+235 VNLEKYNQD
-244 SYNNRP
+244 SYSNRP

-260 NNWGGSN
+260 NNWGGNN

-290 QSRIGWVQRIGIDP
+290 QSRIGWVQRIGTDP

-369 TRFDPI
+369 TKFDPI

-385 EVDLAEGMS
+385 ELDLAEGMN

-442 TEMGNNAALFP
+442 TEMAGEASLFP

-468 IETNGMYWGSI
+468 IQTSGQHAGSI

-492 SDIDFVSSHV
+492 SDIDIISSNN
-502 GDNTAGGFFGMI
+502 GDNTSGGLFGMI
-514 RTAKNIENCIY
+514 RTAKSIENCIY
-525 AGTITLPGTEKNAK
+525 AGTISVPESNPNP
-539 CARVGGFA
+539 RVGGIA
-547 GWTHAKSLFRNCAVT
+547 GWTHAQATLTNCAIL
-562 GRIIGAGNET
+562 GHIIGAGGDKAD
-572 LQSETENSGNIARNY
+572 NSMNIGRNPGNIVTN
-587 ANVVCENVYVV
+587 NVYVAH
-598 NPITGR
+598 PLTGVQV
-604 DITDQDK
+604 TDQDK
-611 YTVYDNGED
+611 FIVFENED
-620 GIASGEL
+620 GIESGEL
-627 AYFMNGKKDGVE
+627 AYFLNGKQSGVE
-639 RFYQRIGVDDY
+639 RFYQRIGVD
-650 PVPVPREGGKVYVN
+650 PRPLPIKKEGALVYADAASY
-664 TKNYLC
+664 TC
-670 NGTPLDATYQNTY
+670 DGTPVGAVYQNTP
-683 AGEPNFPPHH
+683 AGDPVLDPHE
-693 FVEGICD
+693 FDEMGICK
-700 NVVGTDPITGEDILC
+700 NC
-715 GALQENYAPLV
+715 GAVQEDYMTPV

-732 STPAQF
+732 GTPEQF
-738 IWWSKWAS
+738 LWWSNYAS
-746 KHLDASAKLTDDIDL
+746 KHLDASAKLTADIDL
-761 EEYQEIADVYI
+761 AEYNETDVETGRPI
-772 KKAGEDPVP
+772 TPLFA
-781 YVWPDNKPVYCTRGF
+781 
-796 EQVGSEFAPFYGCFD
+796 QVGSEYAPFYGNFD

-816 ISHLN
+816 ISNLN
-821 IYLPGKRGV
+821 INLLGKRGC
-830 GLISVMNSQPDDKLG
+830 GLISVMNSQPDDKLT
-845 ERNLT
+845 ERGIT
-850 ADQARAE
+850 ADEARAE
-857 EGVYVKDVVLDETC
+857 EGVYVKDVILDNTC
-871 SIYGGG
+871 SITGGG
-877 YTGIVGMT
+877 YTGIVGMG
-885 SNWGGHI
+885 SPWAGHI
-892 TIKGCMNLGN
+892 TITGCMNLGN
-902 VLVDAGTNG
+902 IYVVAGTNG
-911 AGIFGCAMG
+911 SGMYGCSMG
-920 SSCRATINACGMIGD
+920 SAVRVTIDACGVIGD
-935 IHVINDTHKEN
+935 IHVENDTHKEN

-963 ALGTV
+963 GLGTV
-968 DYMDANRGFARHAE
+968 EYPDPNRSFARHSAGAYD
-982 SNQVVV
+982 NGTVIV
-988 KNCYALDGAGIVQ
+988 KNCYALKGAGIVQ
-1001 KNYDGKAEDVS
+1001 KDNNGTEDVS
-1012 FVTKEDLAT
+1012 FVTMDELET
-1021 GKITWKANGSQFR
+1021 GSVTWKANGSQFR
-1034 DPVWYQTLDEDDY
+1034 DPVWYQNIGEDDY
-1047 PYPFSTHGVIIYAA
+1047 PYPFPSHGVIVYAA
-1061 EEYMAITDETLPS
+1061 EEYMAVTDETLSS
-1074 VASVISAY
+1074 VAATISGY
-1082 YTEKYGNTIAY
+1082 YTEKYDGAIAY
-1093 QNTLTALEEK
+1093 QGTLDAFGEK
-1103 LEELNQSE
+1103 LEVLNQSE

-1127 KVVKASEEVYK
+1127 KVVKASAEVYK
-1138 KYQRKCQEVKDYLD
+1138 KYQQKCKDVKDYLE
-1152 SHDDFAGED
+1152 SHDDFAGDD
-1161 RDALESYLEND
+1161 RDALEYYLEND
-1172 YVEIIENHELADS
+1172 YIEIIENHELADS
-1185 LIEKEAIRVSDW
+1185 LIEKETVRVSEW

-1202 KNGYIAGTEVTNL
+1202 KNGYISGTEVTNL
-1215 FVNADFHNDFKDGWK
+1215 FVNADFHNDFKDGWE

-1438 IIEKYRDEDLIDRM
+1438 IIEKYRDEDLVDRM

-1463 ELKETLLAA
+1463 ELKEALLAA

-1894 LSSATNADQVIIAYT
+1894 LSSATNANQVIIAYT

-2204 GGLWYI
+2204 GGIWYI